1 MRTAK
6 NILKTWRTGLALI
19 LWAVMFLAVLPAT
32 TYADDDITTKINNTI
47 NELSKKVDSGDYT
60 LNTTNRTL
68 ENDIKNLFPSAD
80 DKVVEYIRQYLHED
94 IYLKSIS
101 LAAFNSA
108 LSYNEEG
115 YRVGTDAHVTDCVD
129 HLNDGLKELYENGIL
144 SKIQRDMETKRIK
157 DLVNKYAEKARE
169 IVRNS
174 DDSDE
179 DKREQ
184 ITIINNATIEA
195 TSRAD
200 ELSGCPT
207 VSNLRQRYQ
216 SGCWS
221 CLVVNKLITAFLT
234 AAEAA
239 YEVGQRAGLV
249 LLGLG
254 AVLGILLWGLR
265 NVSSMAQVDP
275 WNIINDLMKFCFK
288 ILLAYLF
295 ITSGVKMVG
304 RYIVNP
310 IMGTG
315 AEIAQQF
322 WDDTSVN
329 GGKSI
334 RQEVEDFI
342 WDDEVV
348 TAEQEKE
355 ITQQIAK
362 NNQKIIEEAKKEG
375 EVKEDTP
382 EDEVSVEPTEVAYN
396 STEEI
401 VQDIQKSFIE
411 ILKKQLT
418 EIRNSCNPG
427 KNSLCNHSTCRF
439 SSCSDTGHQSYVRSI
454 WSWANGGKGKTK
466 GQVAAYCQASI
477 TAAMN
482 KLTELIGGD
491 ITTVLKGASGGCA
504 LGLELGTKIKN
515 GFSAASAK
523 GGNIQLC
530 SNGRATAAVNKINI
544 GDTIYYHKTT
554 QRSGKTRTL
563 GAASGYHAVTYIGNG
578 KVISFNGDTAS
589 SAGASICDSF
599 YYNTIGRVLCVS
611 CLMRDKLQKNP
622 KLADKI
628 NKQQLKSL
636 AQGYGNM
643 TLINYNGGGIYSSAG
658 SDGSGASGGIDY
670 SQFVFN
676 IPEIKYTGPT
686 TIMSKSVM
694 NNILGA
700 TRVITNTTSEN
711 MVLGHAITCYSG
723 MDKGGAWHIEF
734 KKFGLST
741 TWVIRNGFM
750 WIQGALI
757 WCAGFLLTLAV
768 AYYLLDVCYKVAFA
782 VIALPIVVG
791 LWPFNL
797 TKDKFAVC
805 ISIIAKA
812 AATFAFLAMT
822 TSYGMRM
829 VSTVLDGGESGNGLQ
844 KLLDAM
850 DVAFNGDGEGGS
862 DDENVEYVSNRLDL
876 FSINFVLLMFA
887 FIYFFRLVSATA
899 SELVNKFFPDNMFG
913 NQNPMHQWSTAAT
926 KYATDIAKKPFAFAR
941 DVALNQTG
949 KAVKH
954 VVRHPVKTAK
964 AVGRVTA
971 TVTVGAVM
979 LPSKAVKLAKKIFGR
994 KSVGGG
1000 GNNNNSGGGTG
1011 GGSGGGTGGGTTPI
1025 DTPIVTENSGGN
1037 GGRKRKHS
1045 SSGQG
1050 GSSDTAR
1057 KRRLKN
1063 KRRARKKAHR
1073 K

>member
-19 LWAVMFLAVLPAT
+19 LWAVVFLAVNPAP
-32 TYADDDITTKINNTI
+32 TYANDALSEQIGQATDDVINAMIQDTKTQGADIASLGDAAEFILKIAKASPDEAMTNRIKKIIPNASEDVTKYVFRLAIYKLYLQNTEKSDFNSWLSVNTGVGRFGLTDTGVTDGVQKVKDVLEKLCKDKTLSKSQCEFEVTRITTSIISAKDDLIRKINA
-47 NELSKKVDSGDYT
+47 S
-60 LNTTNRTL
+60 
-68 ENDIKNLFPSAD
+68 
-80 DKVVEYIRQYLHED
+80 DKSR
-94 IYLKSIS
+94 
-101 LAAFNSA
+101 
-108 LSYNEEG
+108 
-115 YRVGTDAHVTDCVD
+115 
-129 HLNDGLKELYENGIL
+129 
-144 SKIQRDMETKRIK
+144 
-157 DLVNKYAEKARE
+157 
-169 IVRNS
+169 
-174 DDSDE
+174 E
-179 DKREQ
+179 DKRDAIQ
-184 ITIINNATIEA
+184 VINNGTQEA
-195 TSRAD
+195 ID
-200 ELSGCPT
+200 EIQSLSGCPT

-275 WNIINDLMKFCFK
+275 WNILNDLMKFCFK

-439 SSCSDTGHQSYVRSI
+439 SSCSDTGHRSYVRSI

-477 TAAMN
+477 TSAMN

-491 ITTVLKGASGGCA
+491 VTTVLKGASGGCA

-530 SNGRATAAVNKINI
+530 INGRATAAVNKINV
-544 GDTIYYHKTT
+544 GDTVYYHKTL
-554 QRSGKTRTL
+554 QRGAKKATIL
-563 GAASGYHAVTYIGNG
+563 GATSGYHAVTYIGNG
-578 KVISFNGDTAS
+578 KIISFNGDSTS
-589 SAGASICDSF
+589 SAGDSMCNSY
-599 YYNTIGRVLCVS
+599 YYNTVGRVLCVS

-643 TLINYNGGGIYSSAG
+643 TLITVAVYILLLVLMVRELAAESTIRNLSLI
-658 SDGSGASGGIDY
+658 
-670 SQFVFN
+670 FRRLN
-676 IPEIKYTGPT
+676 IP
-686 TIMSKSVM
+686 
-694 NNILGA
+694 
-700 TRVITNTTSEN
+700 
-711 MVLGHAITCYSG
+711 
-723 MDKGGAWHIEF
+723 D
-734 KKFGLST
+734 
-741 TWVIRNGFM
+741 
-750 WIQGALI
+750 
-757 WCAGFLLTLAV
+757 
-768 AYYLLDVCYKVAFA
+768 
-782 VIALPIVVG
+782 
-791 LWPFNL
+791 
-797 TKDKFAVC
+797 
-805 ISIIAKA
+805 
-812 AATFAFLAMT
+812 
-822 TSYGMRM
+822 
-829 VSTVLDGGESGNGLQ
+829 
-844 KLLDAM
+844 
-850 DVAFNGDGEGGS
+850 
-862 DDENVEYVSNRLDL
+862 
-876 FSINFVLLMFA
+876 
-887 FIYFFRLVSATA
+887 
-899 SELVNKFFPDNMFG
+899 
-913 NQNPMHQWSTAAT
+913 
-926 KYATDIAKKPFAFAR
+926 
-941 DVALNQTG
+941 
-949 KAVKH
+949 
-954 VVRHPVKTAK
+954 
-964 AVGRVTA
+964 
-971 TVTVGAVM
+971 
-979 LPSKAVKLAKKIFGR
+979 
-994 KSVGGG
+994 
-1000 GNNNNSGGGTG
+1000 
-1011 GGSGGGTGGGTTPI
+1011 
-1025 DTPIVTENSGGN
+1025 
-1037 GGRKRKHS
+1037 
-1045 SSGQG
+1045 
-1050 GSSDTAR
+1050 
-1057 KRRLKN
+1057 RRPLC
-1063 KRRARKKAHR
+1063 RSR
-1073 K
+1073 

>member
-19 LWAVMFLAVLPAT
+19 LWAVMFLAVNPAP
-32 TYADDDITTKINNTI
+32 TYADDDITTKINNTL

-60 LNTTNRTL
+60 LNTSNRTL
-68 ENDIKNLFPSAD
+68 EDDIKASFPSAD

-94 IYLKSIS
+94 IYLNSIS
-101 LAAFNSA
+101 LFAFNSA
-108 LSYNEEG
+108 LSYNGEG

-144 SKIQRDMETKRIK
+144 SKKQRDIETKRIK

-179 DKREQ
+179 DKREK

-275 WNIINDLMKFCFK
+275 WNILNDLMKFCFK

-295 ITSGVKMVG
+295 ISSGVKMVG

-439 SSCSDTGHQSYVRSI
+439 SSCSDTGHRSYVRSI

-477 TAAMN
+477 TSAMN

-491 ITTVLKGASGGCA
+491 VTTVLKGASGGCA

-530 SNGRATAAVNKINI
+530 INGRATAAVNKINV
-544 GDTIYYHKTT
+544 GDTVYYHKTL
-554 QRSGKTRTL
+554 QRGAKKATIL
-563 GAASGYHAVTYIGNG
+563 GATSGYHAVTYIGNG
-578 KVISFNGDTAS
+578 KIISFNGDSTS
-589 SAGASICDSF
+589 SAGDSMCNSY
-599 YYNTIGRVLCVS
+599 YYNTVGRVLCVS

-694 NNILGA
+694 NSIMGA
-700 TRVITNTTSEN
+700 TRVITNTTAEN
-711 MVLGHAITCYSG
+711 LVLGHAITCYSTL
-723 MDKGGAWHIEF
+723 DKGGAWHWHI
-734 KKFGLST
+734 KFAGT
-741 TWVIRNGFM
+741 FVITNIFM

-805 ISIIAKA
+805 VSIIAKA

-822 TSYGMRM
+822 SSYGMRM

-850 DVAFNGDGEGGS
+850 DVAFNEGGEVG
-862 DDENVEYVSNRLDL
+862 DENVEYVSNRLDL

-926 KYATDIAKKPFAFAR
+926 KYATDIAKKPFSFAR
-941 DVALNQTG
+941 DVALHQTG
-949 KAVKH
+949 RAVKH
-954 VVRHPVKTAK
+954 VVRHPVRTARGI
-964 AVGRVTA
+964 ANVA
-971 TVTVGAVM
+971 VGAVK
-979 LPSKAVKLAKKIFGR
+979 LPSKAVKFAKKILGK

-1000 GNNNNSGGGTG
+1000 TGGNTG
-1011 GGSGGGTGGGTTPI
+1011 GGSGGGTTPKKTPIIAQNNGNGTTPKKKA
-1025 DTPIVTENSGGN
+1025 PIIAENTGSN
-1037 GGRKRKHS
+1037 GGGKGKKKHS
-1045 SSGQG
+1045 SG
-1050 GSSDTAR
+1050 GSDTAR
-1057 KRRLKN
+1057 KIRLKN

>member
-19 LWAVMFLAVLPAT
+19 LWAVVFLAVNPAP
-32 TYADDDITTKINNTI
+32 TYANDALSEQIGQATDDVINAMIQDTKTQGADIASLGDAAEFILKIAKASPDEAMTNRIKKIIPNASEDVTKYVFRLAIYKLYLQNTEKSDFNSWLSVNTGVGRFGLTDTGVTDGVQKVKDVLEKLCKDKTLSKSQCEFEVTRITTSIISAKDDLIRKINA
-47 NELSKKVDSGDYT
+47 S
-60 LNTTNRTL
+60 
-68 ENDIKNLFPSAD
+68 
-80 DKVVEYIRQYLHED
+80 DKSR
-94 IYLKSIS
+94 
-101 LAAFNSA
+101 
-108 LSYNEEG
+108 
-115 YRVGTDAHVTDCVD
+115 
-129 HLNDGLKELYENGIL
+129 
-144 SKIQRDMETKRIK
+144 
-157 DLVNKYAEKARE
+157 
-169 IVRNS
+169 
-174 DDSDE
+174 E
-179 DKREQ
+179 DKRDAIQ
-184 ITIINNATIEA
+184 VINNGTQEA
-195 TSRAD
+195 ID
-200 ELSGCPT
+200 EIQSLSGCPT

-275 WNIINDLMKFCFK
+275 WNILNDLMKFCFK

-322 WDDTSVN
+322 WDDTTVN
-329 GGKSI
+329 GGQSI
-334 RQEVEDFI
+334 RSQTEEFD
-342 WDDEVV
+342 WDGSSDDEMAAVEKIQKEGTQA
-348 TAEQEKE
+348 TAIPDTPPKEEPEEKVE
-355 ITQQIAK
+355 HKEYNDSEKKLIESQPPTAVIANDIPDFMLPGCSSCRLTSPSGPRGNCGGVCSSCHK
-362 NNQKIIEEAKKEG
+362 GADFGASTPKKEG
-375 EVKEDTP
+375 DAVWAIAEGCLWYKYDSNDT
-382 EDEVSVEPTEVAYN
+382 
-396 STEEI
+396 
-401 VQDIQKSFIE
+401 
-411 ILKKQLT
+411 
-418 EIRNSCNPG
+418 
-427 KNSLCNHSTCRF
+427 
-439 SSCSDTGHQSYVRSI
+439 
-454 WSWANGGKGKTK
+454 
-466 GQVAAYCQASI
+466 
-477 TAAMN
+477 
-482 KLTELIGGD
+482 
-491 ITTVLKGASGGCA
+491 
-504 LGLELGTKIKN
+504 
-515 GFSAASAK
+515 
-523 GGNIQLC
+523 
-530 SNGRATAAVNKINI
+530 
-544 GDTIYYHKTT
+544 
-554 QRSGKTRTL
+554 SGKTGGGFYAIVDHT
-563 GAASGYHAVTYIGNG
+563 TIGNG
-578 KVISFNGDTAS
+578 KWS
-589 SAGASICDSF
+589 SWYMHLQPRSKVVYGRYDKKCNNKGRFVKKGEQIGFMGNTGRSTGAHLHLEIHEGSKRYSPIW
-599 YYNTIGRVLCVS
+599 IAKKVKV
-611 CLMRDKLQKNP
+611 
-622 KLADKI
+622 LADAWCTKGAVHPQDQWAGM
-628 NKQQLKSL
+628 KH
-636 AQGYGNM
+636 GYVVPKNGFTVSGDQCVDLTM
-643 TLINYNGGGIYSSAG
+643 TYTTNDGSSG
-658 SDGSGASGGIDY
+658 GSGAGGGIDY
-670 SQFVFN
+670 SQFIFN

-694 NNILGA
+694 NSIMGA
-700 TRVITNTTSEN
+700 TRVITNTTAEN
-711 MVLGHAITCYSG
+711 LVLGHAITCYSG
-723 MDKGGAWHIEF
+723 MDKGGAWHIT
-734 KKFGLST
+734 FGKT
-741 TWVIRNGFM
+741 FVITNIFM

-805 ISIIAKA
+805 VSIIAKA

-954 VVRHPVKTAK
+954 VVRHPVRTARGI
-964 AVGRVTA
+964 ANVA
-971 TVTVGAVM
+971 VGAVK
-979 LPSKAVKLAKKIFGR
+979 LPSKAVKFAKKILG
-994 KSVGGG
+994 KKPVGGSG
-1000 GNNNNSGGGTG
+1000 TAGNTG
-1011 GGSGGGTGGGTTPI
+1011 GGSGGGTTPKKTPIIAQNNGNGTTPKKKA
-1025 DTPIVTENSGGN
+1025 PIIAENTGGN
-1037 GGRKRKHS
+1037 GGGKGKKKHS
-1045 SSGQG
+1045 SG
-1050 GSSDTAR
+1050 GSDTAR
-1057 KRRLKN
+1057 RRRLKS

>member
-19 LWAVMFLAVLPAT
+19 LWAVMFLAVNPAP
-32 TYADDDITTKINNTI
+32 TYADDDITTKINNTL

-60 LNTTNRTL
+60 LNTSNRTL
-68 ENDIKNLFPSAD
+68 EDDIKASFPSAD

-94 IYLKSIS
+94 IYLNSIS
-101 LAAFNSA
+101 LFAFNSA
-108 LSYNEEG
+108 LSYNGEG

-144 SKIQRDMETKRIK
+144 SKKQRDIETKRIK

-179 DKREQ
+179 DKREK

-275 WNIINDLMKFCFK
+275 WNILNDLMKFCFK

-322 WDDTSVN
+322 WDDTTVN
-329 GGKSI
+329 GGQSI
-334 RQEVEDFI
+334 RSQTEEFD
-342 WDDEVV
+342 WDGSSDDEMAAVEKIQKEGTQA
-348 TAEQEKE
+348 TAIPDTPPKEEPEEKVE
-355 ITQQIAK
+355 HKEYNDSEKKLIGSQPPTAVIANDIPDFMLPGCSSCRLTSPSGPRGNCGGVCSSCHK
-362 NNQKIIEEAKKEG
+362 GADFGASTPKKEG
-375 EVKEDTP
+375 DAVWAIAEGCLWYKYDSNDT
-382 EDEVSVEPTEVAYN
+382 
-396 STEEI
+396 
-401 VQDIQKSFIE
+401 
-411 ILKKQLT
+411 
-418 EIRNSCNPG
+418 
-427 KNSLCNHSTCRF
+427 
-439 SSCSDTGHQSYVRSI
+439 
-454 WSWANGGKGKTK
+454 
-466 GQVAAYCQASI
+466 
-477 TAAMN
+477 
-482 KLTELIGGD
+482 
-491 ITTVLKGASGGCA
+491 
-504 LGLELGTKIKN
+504 
-515 GFSAASAK
+515 
-523 GGNIQLC
+523 
-530 SNGRATAAVNKINI
+530 
-544 GDTIYYHKTT
+544 
-554 QRSGKTRTL
+554 SGKTGGGFYAIVDHT
-563 GAASGYHAVTYIGNG
+563 TIGNG
-578 KVISFNGDTAS
+578 KWS
-589 SAGASICDSF
+589 SWYMHLQPRSKVVYGRYDKKCNNKGRFVKKGEQIGFMGNTGRSTGAHLHLEIHEGSKRYSPIW
-599 YYNTIGRVLCVS
+599 IAKKVKV
-611 CLMRDKLQKNP
+611 
-622 KLADKI
+622 LADAWCTKGAVHPQDQWAGM
-628 NKQQLKSL
+628 KH
-636 AQGYGNM
+636 GYVVPKNGFTVSGNQCVDLTM
-643 TLINYNGGGIYSSAG
+643 TYTTNDGSSG
-658 SDGSGASGGIDY
+658 SSGGSGAGGGIDY

-694 NNILGA
+694 NSIMGA
-700 TRVITNTTSEN
+700 TRVITNTTAEN
-711 MVLGHAITCYSG
+711 LVLGHAITCYSTL
-723 MDKGGAWHIEF
+723 DKGGAWHWHI
-734 KKFGLST
+734 KFAGT
-741 TWVIRNGFM
+741 FVITNIFM

-805 ISIIAKA
+805 VSIIAKA

-822 TSYGMRM
+822 SSYGMRM

-850 DVAFNGDGEGGS
+850 DVAFNEGGEVG
-862 DDENVEYVSNRLDL
+862 DENVEYVSNRLDL

-926 KYATDIAKKPFAFAR
+926 KYATDIAKKPFSFAR
-941 DVALNQTG
+941 DVALHQTG
-949 KAVKH
+949 RAVKH
-954 VVRHPVKTAK
+954 VVRHPVRTARGI
-964 AVGRVTA
+964 ANVA
-971 TVTVGAVM
+971 VGAVK
-979 LPSKAVKLAKKIFGR
+979 LPSKAVKFAKKILGK

-1000 GNNNNSGGGTG
+1000 TGGNTG
-1011 GGSGGGTGGGTTPI
+1011 GGSGGGTTPKKTPIIAQNNGNGTTPKKKA
-1025 DTPIVTENSGGN
+1025 PIIAENTGSN
-1037 GGRKRKHS
+1037 GGGKGKKKHS
-1045 SSGQG
+1045 SG
-1050 GSSDTAR
+1050 GSDTAR
-1057 KRRLKN
+1057 KIRLKN

>member
-1 MRTAK
+1 MRAAK
-6 NILKTWRTGLALI
+6 NILKAWRTGLALI
-19 LWAVMFLAVLPAT
+19 LWTVMFLAVNPAP
-32 TYADDDITTKINNTI
+32 TYADDALSEQIGQATDDVINAMIQDTKTQGADIASLGDTAEFILKIAKASPDEAMTNRIKKIIPNASEDVTKYVFRLAIYKLYLQNTEKSDFNSWLSVNTGVGRFGLTDTGVTDGVQKVKDVLEKLCKDKTLSKSQCEFEVTRITTSIISAKDDLIRKINA
-47 NELSKKVDSGDYT
+47 S
-60 LNTTNRTL
+60 
-68 ENDIKNLFPSAD
+68 
-80 DKVVEYIRQYLHED
+80 DKSR
-94 IYLKSIS
+94 
-101 LAAFNSA
+101 
-108 LSYNEEG
+108 
-115 YRVGTDAHVTDCVD
+115 
-129 HLNDGLKELYENGIL
+129 
-144 SKIQRDMETKRIK
+144 
-157 DLVNKYAEKARE
+157 
-169 IVRNS
+169 
-174 DDSDE
+174 E
-179 DKREQ
+179 DKRDAIQ
-184 ITIINNATIEA
+184 VINNGTQEA
-195 TSRAD
+195 ID
-200 ELSGCPT
+200 EIQSLSGCPT

-275 WNIINDLMKFCFK
+275 WNILNDLMKFCFK

-322 WDDTSVN
+322 WDDTTVN
-329 GGKSI
+329 GGQSI
-334 RQEVEDFI
+334 RSQVEEFNWDDSPEGNLQEVFDDALKESKSEAKETKTETVTTPIVTEDKQKLLDAAAQQELKDNEKSEIPSFVI
-342 WDDEVV
+342 PGVPGVV
-348 TAEQEKE
+348 TSYPGCRVRPKPTASASHMGLDVGGNNGA
-355 ITQQIAK
+355 QIKA
-362 NNQKIIEEAKKEG
+362 IGGGTI
-375 EVKEDTP
+375 
-382 EDEVSVEPTEVAYN
+382 AYR
-396 STEEI
+396 T
-401 VQDIQKSFIE
+401 
-411 ILKKQLT
+411 
-418 EIRNSCNPG
+418 NPG
-427 KNSLCNHSTCRF
+427 GWGFYAVIQTKHKGNTWTHLYGHMTNYKGSY
-439 SSCSDTGHQSYVRSI
+439 DTYKSQLNGKTVVRGQPIGLVGQSGTATGPHLHLEVQL
-454 WSWANGGKGKTK
+454 KGKVGEYTYENVYLDPISL
-466 GQVAAYCQASI
+466 GQ
-477 TAAMN
+477 
-482 KLTELIGGD
+482 G
-491 ITTVLKGASGGCA
+491 
-504 LGLELGTKIKN
+504 KIVPRRYN
-515 GFSAASAK
+515 
-523 GGNIQLC
+523 L
-530 SNGRATAAVNKINI
+530 
-544 GDTIYYHKTT
+544 
-554 QRSGKTRTL
+554 
-563 GAASGYHAVTYIGNG
+563 NG
-578 KVISFNGDTAS
+578 KVFTVAPKTTCDGKHAEAAPDTGYKVRGKPLPANGLATNGKAGLDLSSVSAS
-589 SAGASICDSF
+589 SVG
-599 YYNTIGRVLCVS
+599 
-611 CLMRDKLQKNP
+611 
-622 KLADKI
+622 
-628 NKQQLKSL
+628 
-636 AQGYGNM
+636 
-643 TLINYNGGGIYSSAG
+643 G
-658 SDGSGASGGIDY
+658 SDGLGAGGGIDY

-694 NNILGA
+694 NSIMGA
-700 TRVITNTTSEN
+700 TRVITNTTAEN
-711 MVLGHAITCYSG
+711 LVLGHAITCYSG

-734 KKFGLST
+734 KKFGLGT
-741 TWVIRNGFM
+741 TFVIRNIFM

-757 WCAGFLLTLAV
+757 WCAGFMLTLAV

-805 ISIIAKA
+805 VSIIAKA

-822 TSYGMRM
+822 SSYGMRM

-850 DVAFNGDGEGGS
+850 DVAFNEGGEVG
-862 DDENVEYVSNRLDL
+862 DENVEYVTTRLDL

-926 KYATDIAKKPFAFAR
+926 KYATDIAKKPFTFAR

-949 KAVKH
+949 RAVKH
-954 VVRHPVKTAK
+954 VVRHPVRTARGI
-964 AVGRVTA
+964 ANVA
-971 TVTVGAVM
+971 VGAVK
-979 LPSKAVKLAKKIFGR
+979 LPSKAVKFAKSILGK